1 MDVGIRELRAGL
13 SRYVARVKDGQEIVV
28 TEHGKPVA
36 KLVPM
41 NGERKRDRL
50 IREGVLIPAQRP
62 EAPRPEPIR
71 VDGDVRLSEIVL
83 EMRD

>member
-13 SRYVARVKDGQEIVV
+13 SRYVARVKDGEEIVV

-36 KLVPM
+36 KLVSV
-41 NGERKRDRL
+41 NGESKRDKL
-50 IREGVLIPAQRP
+50 IREGVLIPAGRP
-62 EAPRPEPIR
+62 RSARPEPVR
-71 VDGDVRLSEIVL
+71 VEGDVRLSEIVL